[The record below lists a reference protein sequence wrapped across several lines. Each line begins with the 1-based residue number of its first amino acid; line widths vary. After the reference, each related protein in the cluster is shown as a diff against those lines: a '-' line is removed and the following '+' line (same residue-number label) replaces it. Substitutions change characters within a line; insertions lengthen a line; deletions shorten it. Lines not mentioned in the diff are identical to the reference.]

1 MVDVGLTENIGDSG
15 LKFEIWYRRWKKGKA
30 GESFILTV
38 GDDRAIM
45 FLIKFMFSV
54 CKNFRDRL
62 RILLLISSEFWRRFL
77 IHLHGFFMMT
87 HV

>member
-38 GDDRAIM
+38 RNDGAIV
-45 FLIKFMFSV
+45 S
-54 CKNFRDRL
+54 
-62 RILLLISSEFWRRFL
+62 
-77 IHLHGFFMMT
+77 H
-87 HV
+87 

>member
-38 GDDRAIM
+38 RDSRAVM
-45 FLIKFMFSV
+45 SHIKFMFSV
-54 CKNFRDRL
+54 CKYLQGSSPNFASIIK
-62 RILLLISSEFWRRFL
+62 RIN
-77 IHLHGFFMMT
+77 
-87 HV
+87 

>member
-45 FLIKFMFSV
+45 FLIKS
-54 CKNFRDRL
+54 N
-62 RILLLISSEFWRRFL
+62 SFL
-77 IHLHGFFMMT
+77 ILSLS
-87 HV
+87 